1 MKYELYKLFVKRRA
15 WLLILIFMAL
25 RLITVFLQP
34 NYVRDYKMEMYRDAY
49 MEHMEVLEG
58 KLNDEKIAY
67 ISEQNKKIQELMNQD
82 TSVEAYVSGTIS
94 EDEFNE
100 RYRQRN
106 TGYRQQEEFA
116 VINEQY
122 QNVLQDPERVYFIY
136 SNGWT
141 GLIGN
146 ENLDFVLLILLML
159 LIVPMIC
166 NEFVTDMYP
175 ILRTTPNGGARLF
188 ASKFAVGMITAVL
201 SAVLLFAV
209 EAIYFAAMFGLP
221 SGSFPLQSLA
231 PFANSPYQISIYGS
245 AALTLANH
253 CFGAM
258 FMTVLLMCLS
268 AVFKRALSAIFIGTT
283 GILLP
288 FILFSE
294 SVMKYLFP
302 TPLGFLLSCGFLKG
316 YFAVTP
322 FSSQFVTITPKQYIV
337 TVCISLGLMLVLFLI
352 GIMAFSGKKIRK
364 RNKKM
369 LACMLCITSIFMT
382 GCSGKSPESDFSGF
396 VYDKWSY
403 QPVNENFSVVRDENN
418 AACLS
423 YSDSGALEP
432 LIHDCFTDTSDFKFA
447 IMSYIDNETV
457 YYLNQYQ
464 NYYYEIIA
472 LDTRDFSERSIHE
485 VEWSD
490 NIEEMDMLFGLGL
503 YLPKKMQQDE
513 MVDSFFVHDNQ
524 LFISKSSGIYWY
536 DLNSDQQIC
545 IYDKKADNL
554 AFTCGSVYYTDE
566 TLDVYRYDIQTKL
579 TEKLQIGK
587 TERFYA
593 VENGLYFRDLL
604 DGEFYFINSDGSQKE
619 FIPNFNEEQ
628 FLKENET

>member
-34 NYVRDYKMEMYRDAY
+34 NYVMDYRMEMYHDTY
-49 MEHMEVLEG
+49 MEHMKVLEG
-58 KLNDEKIAY
+58 KLNDDKAAY
-67 ISEQNKKIQELMNQD
+67 IAEQNRKINELLKQD
-82 TSVEAYVSGTIS
+82 TSVEAYVSGEIT
-94 EDEFNE
+94 EEEFNE

-106 TGYRQQEEFA
+106 TGYQQQDAFE

-122 QNVLQDPERVYFIY
+122 QNVLQDPEHVYFIY

-146 ENLDFVLLILLML
+146 EDLDFVLLILLML

-166 NEFVTDMYP
+166 NEFSTDMYP

-188 ASKFAVGMITAVL
+188 VSKFAIGMITAVL

-209 EAIYFAAMFGLP
+209 EVIYFAAACGLP
-221 SGSFPLQSLA
+221 GGTFPLQSLA
-231 PFANSPYQISIYGS
+231 PFANSPYQISIYGA

-258 FMTVLLMCLS
+258 FMAALLMCLS
-268 AVFKRALSAIFIGTT
+268 ALFRRSLSAIFIGTT
-283 GILLP
+283 CVLLP

-294 SVMKYLFP
+294 SIMKYVFP

-316 YFAVTP
+316 YFPVTP
-322 FSSQFVTITPKQYIV
+322 FSSQFVTITPKQYIT
-337 TVCISLGLMLVLFLI
+337 TVCISLGLMLILLLI
-352 GIMAFSGKKIRK
+352 GMIAFGGKKIRI
-364 RNKKM
+364 KKTF
-369 LACMLCITSIFMT
+369 APVLCITFVFLT
-382 GCSGKSPESDFSGF
+382 GCSNKSPAPDFSGF

-403 QPVNENFSVVRDENN
+403 QPANEEFSVVRDENN
-418 AACLS
+418 VACIS
-423 YSDSGALEP
+423 YTNSDELVP
-432 LIHDCFTDTSDFKFA
+432 LIHDCFTDRTDLNLASMTFVDG
-447 IMSYIDNETV
+447 ETV

-464 NYYYEIIA
+464 NYHYEIIA
-472 LDTRDFSERSIHE
+472 LDTRDFSERSVHE

-490 NIEEMDMLFGLGL
+490 NTEEMDMLFGLGF

-513 MVDSFFVHDNQ
+513 VVDSFFVHDDQ
-524 LFISKSSGIYWY
+524 LFLSKSNGIYWY
-536 DLNSDQQIC
+536 DLNSDRQIC
-545 IYDKKADNL
+545 IYDKTADNL

-566 TLDVYRYDIQTKL
+566 TLDVYRYDIKTRSAAKL
-579 TEKLQIGK
+579 PIGK

-593 VENGLYFRDLL
+593 VENGLYCKDLL
-604 DGEFYFINSDGSQKE
+604 DGEFYFVNADGSQKE
-619 FIPNFNEEQ
+619 RIPNFSEEH
-628 FLKENET
+628 FLEEDEA